1 MQESTNIE
9 GKLSR
14 ITVRATSY
22 GVLMVML
29 SKILLV
35 MLSYSLLARL
45 LTREEVGIILA
56 LTSFMSISLSMSS
69 LGFNLAYTRLG
80 TECVVKN
87 SIAELGA
94 LTSVYLRLTILIC
107 VPISFLSLV
116 ILDMLSCWVVP
127 LYLLIMVAFFVMI
140 RVVLR
145 VYVMRPRI
153 YMDLEK
159 FQMLNNI
166 PLLIVP
172 VGIIAGAITQNIMLI
187 ALIWIILGSIFFVYV
202 VVSTSPYKVYPEFHS
217 KKDPNPVIREFY
229 RLILPIALVSAL
241 IPLNNRIDSLFIT
254 LLVPLDVVAVYLAV
268 SRFGLL
274 ISESS
279 RPAIA
284 SIFSSLTHTH
294 ARDIEIF
301 NRSLGVALRYAFLI
315 LSIMIV
321 GSIPIANQLITLLL
335 GANYAV
341 GYMILPLF
349 MAIGVITIIASLLY
363 NISIVLGRVRR
374 YFFVLVSVLLIR
386 LALYIGLLVYGNPT
400 NIWTPLLLA
409 ILVMVSHLLLLISLM
424 IAFRNIFSGNIIDIL
439 KITILTVPLFILATF
454 TSNYGFIPRITIAVT
469 FPLLLLILSAYLKYF
484 KPIDI
489 LILRKILPRRL
500 VFIANALEKL
510 AR

>member
-1 MQESTNIE
+1 MNIE

-14 ITVRATSY
+14 ITVKATSY

-35 MLSYSLLARL
+35 ILSYSLLARL
-45 LTREEVGIILA
+45 LTREEVGIILT
-56 LTSFMSISLSMSS
+56 LTSFMFISLSMSS

-116 ILDMLSCWVVP
+116 ILDALSRWVVP
-127 LYLLIMVAFFVMI
+127 MYLLMIAAVFIMI

-159 FQMLNNI
+159 FQILNNI

-187 ALIWIILGSIFFVYV
+187 ALIWTLLGSIFFVYV
-202 VVSTSPYKVYPEFHS
+202 VVSTRSYKVCPESQFNN
-217 KKDPNPVIREFY
+217 DPNPVIREFY

-274 ISESS
+274 ISEVS

-284 SIFSSLTHTH
+284 SIFSSLTHTR
-294 ARDIEIF
+294 ARDVEIF
-301 NRSLGVALRYAFLI
+301 NRSLGVTLRYAFLI
-315 LSIMIV
+315 LSMLLV

-335 GANYAV
+335 GANYAI

-349 MAIGVITIIASLLY
+349 MVIGVITIIASLLY
-363 NISIVLGRVRR
+363 NISIVLGRVRK
-374 YFFVLVSVLLIR
+374 YLLVLVSALLIR
-386 LALYIGLLVYGNPT
+386 LALYIGLLLYGNPT

-409 ILVMVSHLLLLISLM
+409 LLVMVSHLLLLIFLV
-424 IAFRNIFSGNIIDIL
+424 IAFKDIFSNNLIDVL
-439 KITILTVPLFILATF
+439 KITILVVPLSILATIA
-454 TSNYGFIPRITIAVT
+454 SNYRFILRITIAVT
-469 FPLLLLILSAYLKYF
+469 LPLFLLISSAYLKYF

-489 LILRKILPRRL
+489 LILRKILPRKL
-500 VFIANALEKL
+500 AFVIKVLEKL